1 MELLS
6 RYPDKTLLCMTV
18 IMPGTIKRNTDSLT
32 VAASAMKALRELT
45 PRVKIVQ
52 ELDLE
57 TGYEAYA
64 LTDIDELSAKEM
76 ACDIEENTPLGRLF
90 DIDIID
96 KQGVP
101 ISRESIGRPPRRCI
115 VCENEARYCMRNHS
129 HTQQEIQER
138 IKQLIATA

>member
-32 VAASAMKALRELT
+32 VAASAMKALRELA